1 MQMQTL
7 FSLKYKTMQ
16 KDDIKQYADDI
27 YEQVSSWINNCDS
40 KASILL
46 ALVGAIL
53 SIAFTSDTMLNGIVS
68 LTKNVVSLL
77 KGTGDS
83 CACASFFILVVLGLA
98 IGFFI
103 DSIRNLLLVLYARLD
118 DSRGQENPSISFYRS
133 IGAKP
138 YDEYKSLVEN
148 IPDDDFVEDKLRQ
161 VYDCSKICTNKFNF
175 YNEGIKSMKIG
186 LVFFAVYIFLFIF
199 KSSL

>member
-1 MQMQTL
+1 
-7 FSLKYKTMQ
+7 MQ
-16 KDDIKQYADDI
+16 KDDIKQYADDT

-46 ALVGAIL
+46 ALVGVIL
-53 SIAFTSDTMLNGIVS
+53 SIAFTSDFHLNGIEG
-68 LTKNVVSLL
+68 LAKDVVSLI
-77 KGTGDS
+77 KREGHF
-83 CACASFFILVVLGLA
+83 CACASLCILVVLGLS
-98 IGFFI
+98 IGSFV

-118 DSRGQENPSISFYRS
+118 DSRDRENPSISFYRS
-133 IGAKP
+133 IGAKS
-138 YDEYKSLVEN
+138 YDDYKNLVET
-148 IPDDDFVEDKLRQ
+148 ISDDNFVEDKLRQ

-175 YNEGIKSMKIG
+175 YNEGVKSMKIG

>member
-1 MQMQTL
+1 
-7 FSLKYKTMQ
+7 MQ
-16 KDDIKQYADDI
+16 KDEIKQYADDT

-46 ALVGAIL
+46 ALIGVIL
-53 SIAFTSDTMLNGIVS
+53 SIAFTSDYILGGIEG
-68 LTKNVVSLL
+68 LAKDVVSLV
-77 KGTGDS
+77 KGTGNS
-83 CACASFFILVVLGLA
+83 CACASLFILAVLGLS

-118 DSRGQENPSISFYRS
+118 DSRDRENPSISFYRS

-138 YDEYKSLVEN
+138 YDEYKALIEN
-148 IPDDDFVEDKLRQ
+148 ISDDDFTEDKLRQ
-161 VYDCSKICTNKFNF
+161 VYDCSKICTSKFNF

-186 LVFFAVYIFLFIF
+186 LVFFAVYLFLFIF
-199 KSSL
+199 KNSL

>member
-1 MQMQTL
+1 
-7 FSLKYKTMQ
+7 MQ
-16 KDDIKQYADDI
+16 KDDIKQYADDT

-46 ALVGAIL
+46 AFLGVIL
-53 SIAFTSDTMLNGIVS
+53 SIVFTSDFHLNGIEG
-68 LTKNVVSLL
+68 LAKDVVSLI
-77 KGTGDS
+77 KREGNS
-83 CACASFFILVVLGLA
+83 CACASFFILVVLGLS
-98 IGFFI
+98 IGFFA

-118 DSRGQENPSISFYRS
+118 DSRDRENPSISFYRS
-133 IGAKP
+133 IGAKS
-138 YDEYKSLVEN
+138 YDDYKNLVET
-148 IPDDDFVEDKLRQ
+148 ISDDNFVEDKLRQ

-175 YNEGIKSMKIG
+175 YNEGVKSMKIG

>member
-1 MQMQTL
+1 ME
-7 FSLKYKTMQ
+7 
-16 KDDIKQYADDI
+16 KDDIKQYADDT

-46 ALVGAIL
+46 ALVGVVL
-53 SIAFTSDTMLNGIVS
+53 SIAFTSDTMLNGIGS
-68 LTKNVVSLL
+68 LTKDVVGLL
-77 KGTGDS
+77 KGTGDP
-83 CACASFFILVVLGLA
+83 CACASLFILIVLGLS

-118 DSRGQENPSISFYRS
+118 DSRDKDNPSISFYRS
-133 IGAKP
+133 IGAKS
-138 YDEYKSLVEN
+138 YDEYKNLVET
-148 IPDDDFVEDKLRQ
+148 ISDDSFVEDKLRQ
-161 VYDCSKICTNKFNF
+161 VYDCSKICTNKFSC

>member
-1 MQMQTL
+1 M
-7 FSLKYKTMQ
+7 K
-16 KDDIKQYADDI
+16 KDDIKQYADDT

-46 ALVGAIL
+46 AWVGVIL
-53 SIAFTSDTMLNGIVS
+53 SIAFTSDTMLNGIGS
-68 LTKNVVSLL
+68 MTKDVVGLI

-83 CACASFFILVVLGLA
+83 CACVSFFILIVLGLSL
-98 IGFFI
+98 GFFI

-118 DSRGQENPSISFYRS
+118 DSRDQNNPSISFYRS
-133 IGAKP
+133 IGAKT
-138 YDEYKSLVEN
+138 YDVYKSLVEN
-148 IPDDDFVEDKLRQ
+148 ISDDDFVDDKLRQ
-161 VYDCSKICTNKFNF
+161 VYDCSKICTKKFNF